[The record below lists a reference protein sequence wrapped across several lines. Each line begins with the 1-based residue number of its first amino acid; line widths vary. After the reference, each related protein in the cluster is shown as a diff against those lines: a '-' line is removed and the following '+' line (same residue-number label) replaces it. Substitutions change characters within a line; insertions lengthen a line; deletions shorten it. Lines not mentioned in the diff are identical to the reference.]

1 MISAFCRNGL
11 LEDAKEL
18 ASEFE
23 AKYEKYDVVILNTM
37 LCAYCR
43 TGEMENVMK
52 LMKKMDELSIN
63 PDRNTFH
70 ILIKYFVKE
79 KLYMLA
85 FKTLQDM
92 HNRGQQLDEVCF
104 RSFFF
109 IFCFHMHL

>member
-1 MISAFCRNGL
+1 MISALCKHGL
-11 LEDAKEL
+11 LDDATQL

-23 AKYEKYDVVILNTM
+23 ATYEKYDVVISNTM

-43 TGEMENVMK
+43 TGEMECVMN
-52 LMKKMDELSIN
+52 LMKRMDELAIS
-63 PDRNTFH
+63 PDRTTFH

-92 HNRGQQLDEVCF
+92 HNRGQQPDEVIL
-104 RSFFF
+104 FFSVF
-109 IFCFHMHL
+109 IANVVF